1 MIWTYEI
8 LYTEYTSF
16 ISGFLLSKLLLLKPL
31 LLKLCS
37 ESKKMDTLPAEVLAV
52 MVRHLDQRSICAMMR
67 TCRSWRGL
75 YTLHKWEIAS
85 HELPYIP
92 EHLCR
97 HVHTLRLEGALALKS
112 AKPNPSPKQ
121 VFGFLRRHIHL
132 FTRLHTLHLNRR
144 WAKEEDSNTLVPKLP
159 VHSLYIY
166 EYGQELPTKWPETMR
181 VLVIRDM
188 FTTHIEGNL
197 GSLQTLDCGNSRME
211 IINGIRPSLVELY
224 VRGTQLMSVP
234 DFCTNIKR
242 LNLSCTRVKTV
253 PNLPKLTHLDVS
265 RTRVKSLPDT
275 LVNLVHLNISRTSI
289 RKISPAYTK
298 LRVLKAQECPL
309 LEIPSTYADVVVL
322 SVKATGIVSLPS
334 MVQLQ
339 KLDIRKTSLDPLSA
353 GCKAL
358 KRISV
363 DKNAAI
369 PAGFIPVKRRVPKKQ
384 D

>member
-1 MIWTYEI
+1 MDI
-8 LYTEYTSF
+8 L
-16 ISGFLLSKLLLLKPL
+16 P
-31 LLKLCS
+31 
-37 ESKKMDTLPAEVLAV
+37 PEVLEV
-52 MVRHLDQRSICAMMR
+52 MVRHLDQRSICTMMR

-75 YTLHKWEIAS
+75 YTLHGWEIAS
-85 HELPYIP
+85 HELPHIP
-92 EHLCR
+92 KHLCKY
-97 HVHTLRLEGALALKS
+97 VHTLRLEGAS
-112 AKPNPSPKQ
+112 ESFTKPNSSPKQ
-121 VFGFLRRHIHL
+121 VFSFLYKHAHL

-211 IINGIRPSLVELY
+211 IISGIKPSLVELY

-242 LNLSCTRVKTV
+242 LNLSCTRVKSV

-275 LVNLVHLNISRTSI
+275 LVNLVHLNISRTPI
-289 RKISPAYTK
+289 RKISSAYTK

-322 SVKATGIVSLPS
+322 SVKASAKIVSLPN
-334 MVQLQ
+334 MVRLQ
-339 KLDIRKTSLDPLSA
+339 KLDIRKTSLDPLSTN
-353 GCKAL
+353 CRAL
-358 KRISV
+358 KRINV
-363 DKNAAI
+363 DKGSI
-369 PAGFIPVKRRVPKKQ
+369 VPAGFKPVRKDVKQ
-384 D
+384 GRQNFQA